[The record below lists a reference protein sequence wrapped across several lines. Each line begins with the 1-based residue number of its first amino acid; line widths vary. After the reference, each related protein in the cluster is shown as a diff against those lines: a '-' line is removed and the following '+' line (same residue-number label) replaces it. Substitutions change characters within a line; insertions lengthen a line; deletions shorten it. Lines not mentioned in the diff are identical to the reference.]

1 MPIAPK
7 ISAVFKKK
15 YSGQVVIS
23 WNGKIL
29 GVGEDSMKALK
40 KAKKIMPSIESK
52 EFLVSRIHH
61 GVLAI

>member
-1 MPIAPK
+1 MPISPNY
-7 ISAVFKKK
+7 SAVFQKK

-29 GVGEDSMKALK
+29 GIGEDSMKALQ
-40 KAKKIMPSIESK
+40 KAKKVMPTIESK

-61 GVLAI
+61 AVLAI